1 VLAAGSVGAQVF
13 LELGAVLLGLAL
25 VGQLAIRLGVPAV
38 PLYLLGGLAFGEG
51 GVVSLRSPEGFIE
64 IGAEIGVLLLLLML
78 GLEYSA
84 DELLG
89 NLRANAPAGLVD
101 VVLNALPGLVAGL
114 LLGWSLPAAL
124 ALAGVTYISSSG
136 IVAKLLSDLGRLGN
150 RETPVVLSLLVLEDL
165 AMAVYLPVLGT
176 LLAGVG
182 LLVGGVTVAVAL
194 TAVGAI
200 LVLSL
205 RFGAQVTRLVSSDDP
220 ENLLLRLLG
229 ITLLVAGAAQ
239 QTQVSAAVGAFLV
252 GIALSGE
259 VAEGARAILTPL
271 RDLFAAVFFVFFGL
285 QTDPGE
291 IPGVALVALVL
302 CVVTA
307 ADQAGHRLVRCRA
320 RRRRL
325 ARTHPRRDGARG
337 ARRVLDRHRRARG
350 LGRGRAADRA
360 AVGHLRALPGR
371 RRAAARPGRRAAA
384 RRAGQPPPGVSSP
397 GTGPALRG
405 GPGPRRPVSGRAGAP
420 APAAPLHGLRG
431 DISTP
436 TCPTPA
442 AAAEKCGTSLSG
454 RSRGPRRAARG
465 AVDARS
471 PCARHGRQQQR

>member
-1 VLAAGSVGAQVF
+1 MLAAGSVGAQVF

-307 ADQAGHRLVRCRA
+307 ATKLATGWFAAARAGVASRGRIRAGTALVA
-320 RRRRL
+320 RGEFSIVIAGLAVSAGVEPQIGPLSATYVLFLAVGGPLL
-325 ARTHPRRDGARG
+325 AR
-337 ARRVLDRHRRARG
+337 
-350 LGRGRAADRA
+350 AAEPLHD
-360 AVGHLRALPGR
+360 ALVSR
-371 RRAAARPGRRAAA
+371 RRA
-384 RRAGQPPPGVSSP
+384 
-397 GTGPALRG
+397 
-405 GPGPRRPVSGRAGAP
+405 
-420 APAAPLHGLRG
+420 
-431 DISTP
+431 
-436 TCPTPA
+436 
-442 AAAEKCGTSLSG
+442 
-454 RSRGPRRAARG
+454 
-465 AVDARS
+465 
-471 PCARHGRQQQR
+471 